1 MISFTTTSDVIQRM
15 RGARRIELS
24 AYLLHSKRMVRALES
39 SACNGSRV
47 SVRLEARPYAGAD
60 RRLARLNRETVA
72 EMRSAGVDA
81 RLVDRFA
88 RRPYHMKAAIVDGV
102 AFLDDR
108 NWPMGARNT
117 IVADNDRR
125 EVGVIRDAMRGK
137 TENLRNIAVT
147 KGAALSQEASVLSTD
162 AVQCGASVETESFT
176 AGTAPYRAIKLLA
189 LRGVPVRLLMS
200 KNDLKR
206 GTLAAARA
214 LVRDGVA
221 VRITGSAEKF
231 AVAGDR
237 AWIGS
242 ANATYGRDDQ
252 IDWGITTT
260 DCTLCPQLQARFN
273 STWRSA
279 RPLR

>member
-1 MISFTTTSDVIQRM
+1 MISFTTTAGVIQSM
-15 RGARRIELS
+15 RRAHYIELT
-24 AYLLHSKRMVRALES
+24 AYVLRTKRMLRVLEG
-39 SACNGSRV
+39 AAKAGSRV
-47 SVRLEARPYAGAD
+47 KVRLEAFPYADPNGRLAQLNRDTVAELRAAGAD
-60 RRLARLNRETVA
+60 A
-72 EMRSAGVDA
+72 E
-81 RLVDRFA
+81 LVDRSG
-88 RRPYHMKAAIVDGV
+88 RRADHMKAAIVDGV

-108 NWPMGARNT
+108 NWPMGPRNT
-117 IVADNDRR
+117 IVVDNDRR
-125 EVGVIRDAMRGK
+125 DVGVIRDAMGGT

-162 AVQCGASVETESFT
+162 AVQRGASVETESFT
-176 AGTAPYRAIKLLA
+176 AGTAPYRAVKLLA
-189 LRGVPVRLLMS
+189 LRGVPVRLLIS

-214 LVRDGVA
+214 LVRDDVA

-260 DCTLCPQLQARFN
+260 DRTLCPQLQARFN